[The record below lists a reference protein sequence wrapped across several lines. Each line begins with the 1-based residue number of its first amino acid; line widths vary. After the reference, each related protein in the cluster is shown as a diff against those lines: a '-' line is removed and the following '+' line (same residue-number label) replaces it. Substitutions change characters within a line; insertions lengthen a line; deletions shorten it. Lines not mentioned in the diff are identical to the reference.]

1 MLELNEKKARL
12 RHYFNGKPIIWV
24 PFWGISKLRKRGRSF
39 AGEIPGDMISYDQWY
54 ARMLSAETFDQL
66 SEMGVNLVILP
77 FSLGGTAEHEAQEHE
92 DFRQAAAL
100 CAERKIV
107 ALPYLQYQ
115 NILQESTPC
124 DYENFGVS
132 AEGGRLGYSYYRR
145 TLCQSSAPFQEYFKG
160 VIKAAQERGANGLW
174 IDNSYLKP
182 CLCPE
187 CKARFVEFL
196 KSERADMLEE
206 LRLIPEKVELP
217 WFLAQHSTDPV
228 AQAYHEFNMKQNLA
242 NMTLFR
248 DEMRK
253 YNPQGLFASN
263 PGLHRGLV
271 KSFAGCA
278 PVKFAELHDILY
290 IENGQVAD
298 VDEGVRTGNYRA
310 FADCEAAGVAAVS
323 GAWRHRKAEPGEYF
337 FSEMPEPHEIVPAVF
352 EGMLNGN
359 MTGAYWLIR
368 ETPDKFCSCGD
379 DKVKGYFE
387 HPPMKERLKELF
399 ATVQKLPGESTN
411 PADTGILYVE
421 DSAKFDYYCF
431 EESRYSITEALSSA
445 NIQWRSVLHF
455 EQIKGL
461 KLLIVP
467 MARVMS
473 DEFIAGLEKAVAG
486 YGVQVII
493 TGADAAYFNENM
505 LRRND
510 SPLALLA
517 GTSRYSKKPLASKG
531 CWHLLRDD
539 GVRGTLFQ
547 RLYPS
552 ETPMRRTGYL
562 LSGALVKLV
571 KELNPPA
578 FTVEGDVAVTL
589 RRTPGNWEYMLFL
602 DYMLPER
609 TSCVKVRFDRIRKG
623 VFYPLKGKPA
633 AFTSDEFVI
642 PEFSSFGFIEFSDME
657 EKK

>member
-1 MLELNEKKARL
+1 MSELNEKKARL
-12 RHYFNGKPIIWV
+12 RRYFNGKPIVWV
-24 PFWGISKLRKRGRSF
+24 PFWGISKLRRRGRSF

-66 SEMGVNLVILP
+66 ADMGVNLVILP
-77 FSLGGTAEHEAQEHE
+77 FSLGGSAEHEAQEHE

-100 CAERKIV
+100 CAERKIT

-115 NILQESTPC
+115 NVLQESTPC
-124 DYENFGVS
+124 DFTKYAVS
-132 AEGGRLGYSYYRR
+132 PEGGRTGYAYYRR
-145 TLCQSSAPFQEYFKG
+145 TLCQSSGEFQDYFKE
-160 VIKAAQERGANGLW
+160 VIRKAQERGADGLW
-174 IDNSYLKP
+174 IDNSYLRP

-187 CKARFVEFL
+187 CKARFVNFL
-196 KSERADMLEE
+196 REERAEMLED
-206 LRLIPEKVELP
+206 LHLIPEKVEIP
-217 WFLAQHSTDPV
+217 FNIAQHSLDPV
-228 AQAYHEFNMKQNLA
+228 MQAYHEFNMKQNLE
-242 NMTLFR
+242 NMRIFR
-248 DEMRK
+248 DEMLK

-271 KSFAGCA
+271 KAFAGMDA
-278 PVKFAELHDILY
+278 VPFVRLHDIIY

-310 FADCEAAGVAAVS
+310 FADCEAAGTVAVS
-323 GAWRHRKAEPGEYF
+323 GAWRHRRAEPGEYF
-337 FSEMPEPHEIVPAVF
+337 HSEMPEPHEIVPAVF

-399 ATVQKLPGESTN
+399 ATVAKLPGESFN
-411 PADTGILYVE
+411 PADTGVLYVR
-421 DSAKFDYYCF
+421 DSWKFDYFCF
-431 EESRYSITEALSSA
+431 EESRYAITEALSSA
-445 NIQWRSVLHF
+445 NIPWRTIIDLEEIS
-455 EQIKGL
+455 KL

-473 DEFIAGLEKAVAG
+473 DEFIDALKKAAA
-486 YGVQVII
+486 GVQVLVV
-493 TGADAAYFNENM
+493 GADAAYFNENK

-510 SPLALLA
+510 SPLAQLA
-517 GTSRYSKKPLASKG
+517 GSSRYSKEAVSSCG
-531 CWHLLRDD
+531 NWHLLRDD
-539 GVRGTLFQ
+539 GKRGSLFQ

-562 LSGALVKLV
+562 LSGDLVKMV
-571 KELNPPA
+571 RELNPPA
-578 FTVEGDVAVTL
+578 FTAECDVAVTV
-589 RRTPGNWEYMLFL
+589 RQTPEGREYMLFL

-609 TSCVKVRFDRIRKG
+609 ESCVKVNFGRVRKG
-623 VFYPLKGKPA
+623 VFTPLKGDA
-633 AFTSDEFVI
+633 VTFESDVLEI
-642 PEFSSFGFIEFSDME
+642 PEFRSFGYIEFSE
-657 EKK
+657 